1 MTSPRAA
8 GYGPSAM
15 NATTRLRF
23 RNACSL
29 AFAALVVSACGPDA
43 ELRVV
48 QAGTE
53 PLLGSRTVLRITSR
67 PIHPLGRLNPEAA
80 AAMAK
85 VDAWMPDQGLPALLE
100 HAGSPSARVRDA
112 VLTRLLGLFDDVKTP
127 DAVRQDAALGLLA
140 FVDDPRPALG
150 DAARELI
157 GELTDTTRD
166 TLYDRALRSTEP
178 GVARGAALIWPSL
191 LRNGGSAELR
201 QGRISAVLTEANPE
215 VGFLFVSRHCGELG
229 ATTLATLLQ
238 SDKVHLLAA
247 ATVCE
252 LGKVRLD
259 TPTATRLDAAA
270 VAPLEEALDQLDG
283 AALGDVADAV
293 SSLSSLLDESAK
305 KALLPVLDAAATAQS
320 WRVSIAVGEARAA
333 LGNPDGLA
341 TLGVFIRGSGSD
353 ARIRAL
359 AAASRVGAIR
369 RIESPPLVTALEAAA
384 DDPDAATRTA
394 VAEVL
399 GVTLDGRGAAI
410 LARLVRDKSVDVRA
424 AAAYASGRSGNPRT
438 AGALCES
445 AILDESSRVSDAA
458 YASLHHLIHGH
469 PLPPPSMVSEWLDS
483 PGDLGGRPFWGR
495 EHVRWRELHQAGLGM
510 GAGD

>member
-1 MTSPRAA
+1 MPL
-8 GYGPSAM
+8 
-15 NATTRLRF
+15 TTRLPS
-23 RNACSL
+23 RNSYSRAL
-29 AFAALVVSACGPDA
+29 AALAAVGVLAACGPDGD
-43 ELRVV
+43 LRVV
-48 QAGTE
+48 QSGAE
-53 PLLGSRTVLRITSR
+53 PMLGPRPVLRITSR

-85 VDAWMPDQGLPALLE
+85 VDAWMPDKGGPALLE
-100 HAGSPSARVRDA
+100 HANSPSARVRDA
-112 VLTRLLGLFDDVKTP
+112 VVMRLLGLFDDVKTP

-150 DAARELI
+150 EAARELI
-157 GELTDTTRD
+157 GELTATTRD
-166 TLYDRALRSTEP
+166 TLFDRALRSTEP
-178 GVARGAALIWPSL
+178 AVARGAALLWPSL
-191 LRNGGSAELR
+191 MRNGGSAEVR
-201 QGRISAVLTEANPE
+201 QGRIAAVVAEASPE

-229 ATTLATLLQ
+229 QTTLDPLEQ
-238 SDKVHLLAA
+238 SEKIHLKAA
-247 ATVCE
+247 ATVCV
-252 LGKVRLD
+252 LGK
-259 TPTATRLDAAA
+259 TRLDSPATTRIDGVA
-270 VAPLEEALDQLDG
+270 VAPLEAALEQLDG
-283 AALGDVADAV
+283 AVLGDVADAV
-293 SSLSSLLDESAK
+293 ASLANLLDGSAK
-305 KALLPVLDAAATAQS
+305 KALLPVLDAAATAQH
-320 WRVSIAVGEARAA
+320 WRVAIAVGEARAA

-353 ARIRAL
+353 ARVRAL
-359 AAASRVGAIR
+359 SAAARVGATR
-369 RIESPPLVTALEAAA
+369 RIESASLVTALEAAA
-384 DDPDAATRTA
+384 DDPDGATRTA

-410 LARLVRDKSVDVRA
+410 LARLVRDKSVEVRA

-483 PGDLGGRPFWGR
+483 PGELGGRPFWGR

-510 GAGD
+510 GASD